1 MTERP
6 QDCIFCKI
14 VAGEIPSE
22 VVHRSERSVA
32 FRDTNPQAP
41 THVLVVPVDHHAD
54 AAEIAAADPQAAAD
68 LLSVAAAVAEAE
80 GLAGGYRIVFNTGAE
95 AGQTVFHTHLHLLGG
110 RSMTWPPG

>member
-14 VAGEIPSE
+14 VTGEIPSQ

-54 AAEIAAADPQAAAD
+54 AAELAAADARAAAD
-68 LLSVAAAVAEAE
+68 LLLTAATVAEAE
-80 GLAGGYRIVFNTGAE
+80 GLTGYRLVFNTGAE
-95 AGQTVFHTHLHLLGG
+95 AGQTVFHTHVHLLGG

>member
-54 AAEIAAADPQAAAD
+54 AAELAAADPRATAD
-68 LLSVAAAVAEAE
+68 LLLTAATVAEAE
-80 GLAGGYRIVFNTGAE
+80 GLTGYRLVFNTGAE
-95 AGQTVFHTHLHLLGG
+95 AGQTVFHTHAHLLGG